1 MVWCNET
8 IRRSEL
14 LILQKK
20 FAMIKNL
27 KYIGLTTAIV
37 ASTLLQAGNPERSG
51 QAGASQLLINPY
63 ARNAGMVGSNSARVR
78 GLEAQF
84 LNIAGTAYTRKTEFI
99 FNRSNWL
106 QGTDIFINSFGLTQ
120 GISETGTIGLGIVS
134 INAGKIDITTEEQP
148 EGGLGTYSPSF
159 YNISMSYA
167 KMFSENIYGGVNF
180 KILSEQIPNVAAR
193 GIAIDAGIQYHTG
206 KYDNVHIGIALKNW
220 GPKMTYRGDGLSR
233 QSTVKYGNNYELTVN
248 NRSGAFE
255 LPALVN
261 IGTSYDFYLL
271 KDSTGRSKK
280 QRLSLNANY
289 TSNSFTYD
297 NFLFGAEYSWKE
309 MLMFRAG
316 FYAEKG
322 ILSEETRRT
331 VFTGPAAGVTFEIPF
346 NEKKSTVGLD
356 YSYRFTNPFGGTHTF
371 GLRVNL

>member
-1 MVWCNET
+1 
-8 IRRSEL
+8 
-14 LILQKK
+14 
-20 FAMIKNL
+20 MIKNL
-27 KYIGLTTAIV
+27 KYLGLSTAILTS
-37 ASTLLQAGNPERSG
+37 ALLEAGNPERAG
-51 QAGASQLLINPY
+51 QAGANQLLINPY
-63 ARNAGMVGSNSARVR
+63 ARNAGMAGSNSARVR

-84 LNIAGTAYTRKTEFI
+84 LNIAGSAYTRKTEFI

-120 GISETGTIGLGIVS
+120 GVGETGTIGLGIVS
-134 INAGKIDITTEEQP
+134 INGGKIDITTEDQP
-148 EGGLGTYSPSF
+148 EGGLGTYSPTF

-167 KMFSENIYGGVNF
+167 KMFSENIFGGINF
-180 KILSEQIPNVAAR
+180 KIISEQIPNVAAR
-193 GIAIDAGIQYHTG
+193 GLAIDAGIQYHTG
-206 KYDNVHIGIALKNW
+206 KYDQIHIGIAIKNL

-280 QRLSLNANY
+280 QRLSLNATY

-297 NFLFGAEYSWKE
+297 NYLVGAEYAYKE
-309 MLMFRAG
+309 MLMLRAG
-316 FYAEKG
+316 LYTEKG
-322 ILSEETRRT
+322 IFNADTRRT
-331 VFTGPAAGVTFEIPF
+331 VFTGPCAGVTFEIPF
-346 NEKKSTVGLD
+346 NDKKSTVGVD